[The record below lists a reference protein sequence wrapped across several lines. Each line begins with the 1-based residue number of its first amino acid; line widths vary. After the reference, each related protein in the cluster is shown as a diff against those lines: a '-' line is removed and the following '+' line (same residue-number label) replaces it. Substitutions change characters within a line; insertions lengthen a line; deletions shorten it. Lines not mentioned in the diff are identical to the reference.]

1 MNRMRVSLFLFF
13 YQLKKFISISWVG
26 NREKDDFDMSGKESK
41 SLNLLDIMLSKDFD
55 MFGFVAFEMK
65 QLIKKRF
72 LYFDKLTNV
81 DFFIILV
88 RESLIDKSV

>member
-1 MNRMRVSLFLFF
+1 LFF

-26 NREKDDFDMSGKESK
+26 NREKDDFDMSGEEFK

-65 QLIKKRF
+65 QLVKKRF

-81 DFFIILV
+81 DLFIIFV

>member
-1 MNRMRVSLFLFF
+1 
-13 YQLKKFISISWVG
+13 
-26 NREKDDFDMSGKESK
+26 MSGEEFK

-81 DFFIILV
+81 DLFIIFV

>member
-1 MNRMRVSLFLFF
+1 
-13 YQLKKFISISWVG
+13 
-26 NREKDDFDMSGKESK
+26 MSGKESK

-81 DFFIILV
+81 DFFIILI

>member
-1 MNRMRVSLFLFF
+1 
-13 YQLKKFISISWVG
+13 
-26 NREKDDFDMSGKESK
+26 MSGEEFK

-65 QLIKKRF
+65 QLVKKRF

-81 DFFIILV
+81 DLFIIFV

>member
-1 MNRMRVSLFLFF
+1 MFF

-26 NREKDDFDMSGKESK
+26 NREKDDFDMSGEEFK

-72 LYFDKLTNV
+72 LYFDKLANV
-81 DFFIILV
+81 DLFIIFV